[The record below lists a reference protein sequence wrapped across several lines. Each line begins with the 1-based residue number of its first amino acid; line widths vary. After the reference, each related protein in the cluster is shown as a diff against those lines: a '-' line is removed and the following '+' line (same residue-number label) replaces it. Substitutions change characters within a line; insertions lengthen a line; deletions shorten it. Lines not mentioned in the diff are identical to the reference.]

1 MRYRL
6 LVPVLVCVLALLGS
20 CTPERKFQPGTDNPE
35 WAFDKPIY
43 QRPAKEP
50 VPFTEGIDGL
60 PDIYHSKQRVVF
72 IKRPDRPDLRKTPRP
87 AIFFTKDNGQSWE
100 KVGNFGLG
108 ASYFALRVAQD
119 GTYGICIIGAHRPDL
134 APANL
139 RIQHTQVVDSTIP
152 RVEVSL
158 SPKVGPYRVNQQ
170 IKLTW
175 KIIDAHLDGTPA
187 KLYSKVVDGDKP
199 TPWGL
204 LKTGLP
210 SSGTAKITVEQIPQR
225 AQGVIYR
232 IEATDKMGN
241 IGAGYSKM
249 LAVSSSAPARQVG
262 KSSSTNYVRP
272 KSQEQPKES
281 AEPTNTSPDIIKP
294 LSSRPKAP
302 AEPKTTTTEPDTS
315 RGPRP
320 IIKPLSS
327 RPKAPAEAA
336 IVNPEPKIVQP
347 LSGEPKAANQADP
360 EMAELE
366 GLLAKISNPV
376 FHGKVRP
383 APEASATE
391 PEPGV
396 VIASSPLPEVEPAA
410 EPSAKIV
417 RIERVQKKPEKVIGG
432 TASGGVVAR
441 PVEKH
446 SEETVV
452 KTSPLRKAPEAVV
465 DKSARESAELLVP
478 PLLAE
483 PAVGPTEPIVTVRPP
498 SAVEPIAKPEPMVKV
513 VPAAEPVAPAPVIKP
528 TPIVTAKPAPPR
540 ITVGPSHGQN
550 RMAKP
555 WERLGNPAAS
565 QHAPTMS
572 NY

>member
-1 MRYRL
+1 MKYRL
-6 LVPVLVCVLALLGS
+6 LVPLLGCWLALLGS
-20 CTPERKFQPGTDNPE
+20 CTPERKFQPGTDRPE

-108 ASYFALRVAQD
+108 ASYFAFQVAQD
-119 GTYGICIIGAHRPDL
+119 GTYGISIIGAHRPDL

-139 RIQHTQVVDSTIP
+139 QIQHIQVVDSTIP
-152 RVEVSL
+152 RVEVSI

-175 KIIDAHLDGTPA
+175 RIIDAHPAGPPA
-187 KLYSKVVDGDKP
+187 KLYSKVVDGNRA
-199 TPWGL
+199 TPWEL
-204 LKTGLP
+204 LKTGLS
-210 SSGTAKITVEQIPQR
+210 SSGTAKITVEQIPQQ

-249 LAVSSSAPARQVG
+249 LAMSSSAPAGQVG
-262 KSSSTNYVRP
+262 KSSSTNYVKP

-281 AEPTNTSPDIIKP
+281 AEPANTSPEPQPIIKP

-302 AEPKTTTTEPDTS
+302 AEPKTTTREPDTYREPS
-315 RGPRP
+315 P
-320 IIKPLSS
+320 IIK
-327 RPKAPAEAA
+327 
-336 IVNPEPKIVQP
+336 P

-383 APEASATE
+383 TTPEARATE
-391 PEPGV
+391 SEPRAV
-396 VIASSPLPEVEPAA
+396 VASTPLPEVRPAA

-417 RIERVQKKPEKVIGG
+417 RIKRVQKE
-432 TASGGVVAR
+432 
-441 PVEKH
+441 
-446 SEETVV
+446 
-452 KTSPLRKAPEAVV
+452 APEAVV
-465 DKSARESAELLVP
+465 DKGATEPAELLVP

-483 PAVGPTEPIVTVRPP
+483 PAVGPAEPIVTVRPP
-498 SAVEPIAKPEPMVKV
+498 SEVEPIAKP
-513 VPAAEPVAPAPVIKP
+513 AAPAPVIKP
-528 TPIVTAKPAPPR
+528 APIVTAKPAPPR
-540 ITVGPSHGQN
+540 ITVGPSHGEK

-565 QHAPTMS
+565 QHAPTLS